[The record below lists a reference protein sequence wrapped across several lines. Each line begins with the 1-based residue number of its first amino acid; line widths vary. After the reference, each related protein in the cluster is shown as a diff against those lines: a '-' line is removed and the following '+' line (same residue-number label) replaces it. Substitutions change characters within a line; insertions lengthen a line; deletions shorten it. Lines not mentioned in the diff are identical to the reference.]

1 MGGACVTRSA
11 TRICIGPS
19 PCAPLADDIGLVA
32 DGTPYADAADVLTG
46 FGAAEIVAPPFPSL
60 RGHSAPQFT
69 ANPLHIDGLS
79 LVGEGGIAGDHK
91 EPTDAAKRG
100 DDLLDHL
107 PVTIAALFAP

>member
-46 FGAAEIVAPPFPSL
+46 FGAVEIVIPTVEHGLAAARPRNRMTCNCPEKLISTLYMAKVL
-60 RGHSAPQFT
+60 R
-69 ANPLHIDGLS
+69 
-79 LVGEGGIAGDHK
+79 
-91 EPTDAAKRG
+91 
-100 DDLLDHL
+100 
-107 PVTIAALFAP
+107 